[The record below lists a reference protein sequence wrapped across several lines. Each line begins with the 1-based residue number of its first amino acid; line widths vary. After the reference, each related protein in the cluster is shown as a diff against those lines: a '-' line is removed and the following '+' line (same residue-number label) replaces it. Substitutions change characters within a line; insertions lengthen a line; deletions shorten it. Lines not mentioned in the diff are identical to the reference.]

1 MLSAVLAVQPGDRVA
16 VQLEKCIEYIE
27 LYLACVLA
35 GAIFLPLNPA
45 YTDAEMA
52 YFLGDAEPALLV
64 CDRSRFA
71 GLSKVAGKARVVTL
85 DRLIDSATHA
95 SGKFALATCD
105 SNGIAA
111 ILYTSGTTGRSKG
124 AMLSHGALASNAVVL
139 AKHWRFTQDDVLI
152 HALPVFHTH
161 GLFVATNTVLVSGA
175 SMIFQQ
181 RFDSAEV
188 VAGMPQATV
197 LMGVPTFYTRLLAID
212 GLAKAAQNMRLFVS
226 GSAPLLAETHAQF
239 KAVTGHA
246 ILERYG
252 MTETNMNT
260 SNPYAGERR
269 SGTVGMALSGVEVRL
284 TDVVEGIGSI
294 EVRGPNVFSGYWR
307 MPEKT
312 AAELRPDGWFITGDL
327 GSFDADGYLKI
338 VGRTKDL
345 VISGGFNIYPKELEE
360 VIDAI
365 PGVVESAVIGVPHPD
380 LGEAAVAVVVGDV
393 ESSQIMAVCAQLLA
407 KFKQPKAVFL
417 TKELPRNSMGKVQKM
432 ALRAEFADLFRA

>member
-1 MLSAVLAVQPGDRVA
+1 M
-16 VQLEKCIEYIE
+16 
-27 LYLACVLA
+27 
-35 GAIFLPLNPA
+35 
-45 YTDAEMA
+45 
-52 YFLGDAEPALLV
+52 
-64 CDRSRFA
+64 
-71 GLSKVAGKARVVTL
+71 
-85 DRLIDSATHA
+85 
-95 SGKFALATCD
+95 CD

-327 GSFDADGYLKI
+327 GSFDPQGYLKI

-407 KFKQPKAVFL
+407 KFKQPKAVCL
-417 TKELPRNSMGKVQKM
+417 TKELPRNSMGKVQKL